1 MPKVTSADGTTIAY
15 DRYGSGAPVIVIGG
29 ALCDRTTLQPLAEEL
44 AKDFTVVSYDRRGRG
59 DSGDTTPY
67 SVAREVE
74 DLGALI
80 TALGGI
86 AAVYGHSSGAG
97 LLAVAAASG
106 LPITKVVCTSPR
118 TGRTTSNP
126 SGSRTRWARPLT
138 GLLALNRRAEAVEQF
153 LAMAGM
159 PADAVAEM
167 SSDPGI
173 IAAAHTIAY
182 DFAVMDAAP
191 GGTVPFELLAK
202 VDAAGAGDLW
212 GGQPALH
219 DRQRPR
225 RGQGIAER
233 AAGRVGRPA
242 ARRTAGGTRSCPGG
256 VLQSAMI
263 SIESTRSG

>member
-1 MPKVTSADGTTIAY
+1 MLKVTSADGTPIAY

-80 TALGGI
+80 TALGGV

-106 LPITKVVCTSPR
+106 LPITKVVLHEPPYGPDDDESKR
-118 TGRTTSNP
+118 ESDE
-126 SGSRTRWARPLT
+126 SGATVT

-159 PADAVAEM
+159 PPDVATAM
-167 SSDPGI
+167 SQDPGI

-202 VDAAGAGDLW
+202 VT
-212 GGQPALH
+212 QPALAICGSASPPFMIDSAH
-219 DRQRPR
+219 AVAKALPSAQLVELAGQHHAVPPEVLAPVLVEFFSR
-225 RGQGIAER
+225 R
-233 AAGRVGRPA
+233 
-242 ARRTAGGTRSCPGG
+242 
-256 VLQSAMI
+256 
-263 SIESTRSG
+263 